1 MQAKF
6 TPGRQKSQNRA
17 PRPLSA
23 PPRPAGG
30 PASAAKGSGGLSGRA
45 QKVLP
50 NRKEMV
56 KIYK

>member
-23 PPRPAGG
+23 PAR
-30 PASAAKGSGGLSGRA
+30 PASAAKGPGGLSGRT

>member
-17 PRPLSA
+17 PRPLCSPA
-23 PPRPAGG
+23 LPAGG
-30 PASAAKGSGGLSGRA
+30 PASAADGPGRT